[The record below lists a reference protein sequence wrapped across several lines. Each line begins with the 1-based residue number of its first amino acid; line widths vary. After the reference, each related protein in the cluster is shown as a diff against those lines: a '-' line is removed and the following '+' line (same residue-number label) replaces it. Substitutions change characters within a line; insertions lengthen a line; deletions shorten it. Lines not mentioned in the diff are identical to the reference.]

1 MKFGIGAV
9 TALLLLV
16 ATSVDAFQVSKKPM
30 MATVV
35 QRQIQAANELVTRP
49 HMAAGGAERAYGD
62 DYYEGAF
69 VVVAAMQQPP
79 SRSCCRR
86 SVTERLGF
94 PLYEFIPG
102 GVSY

>member
-16 ATSVDAFQVSKKPM
+16 APSVDAFQVSKKPM
-30 MATVV
+30 TTSTVV

-79 SRSCCRR
+79 LDRAAGRS
-86 SVTERLGF
+86 
-94 PLYEFIPG
+94 
-102 GVSY
+102 

>member
-16 ATSVDAFQVSKKPM
+16 GPSADAFQVSKPM
-30 MATVV
+30 TTSTVV

-69 VVVAAMQQPP
+69 VVVLRCGSRLDHGCRSELAAGLPI
-79 SRSCCRR
+79 
-86 SVTERLGF
+86 V
-94 PLYEFIPG
+94 
-102 GVSY
+102 